1 MKTNVYKRVD
11 PRVME
16 REERIGING
25 GLPTMQESNILI
37 NWFHFNC
44 MQANPEKFQAI
55 AVGKKSFD
63 KSPIFQ
69 IGTANISCD
78 EVVKLLGVDID
89 FMLNFDCH
97 IKNICKKAVQQLN
110 ILKRIGKNLSK
121 LNRLTIF
128 HTFVLSNF
136 NFCPLSW
143 HFCSEIN
150 TKKIEKIQERALR
163 FVYQDYEASYENLL
177 IKAKMP
183 TQHIRRI

>member
-1 MKTNVYKRVD
+1 
-11 PRVME
+11 ME
-16 REERIGING
+16 
-25 GLPTMQESNILI
+25 QESNIPI

-69 IGTANISCD
+69 IGTANISRD
-78 EVVKLLGVDID
+78 EVVKLLGDID

-97 IKNICKKAVQQLN
+97 IKDICNKAFQQLN
-110 ILKRIGKNLSK
+110 ILKCIGKNLSK
-121 LNRLTIF
+121 LNRLSIF

-143 HFCSEIN
+143 HFCSRKLKRYRKELYVLF
-150 TKKIEKIQERALR
+150 T
-163 FVYQDYEASYENLL
+163 
-177 IKAKMP
+177 
-183 TQHIRRI
+183 RIMRHLMKTY